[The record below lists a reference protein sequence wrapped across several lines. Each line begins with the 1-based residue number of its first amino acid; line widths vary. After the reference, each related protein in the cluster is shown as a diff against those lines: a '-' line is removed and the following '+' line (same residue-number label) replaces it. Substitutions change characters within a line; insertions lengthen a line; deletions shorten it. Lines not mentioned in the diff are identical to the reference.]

1 MNSFKRISA
10 VIAGLLFAVVLFAEN
25 VNLNFFFRDKKIY
38 SVTVTKGSTYNI
50 ATLLSAASPAINMSD
65 SVCRDYSF
73 WGWSIGAPVEGD
85 ASVGVPPT
93 TVTPQANTN
102 IYAVFQK
109 ASTNRFIRVK
119 NMSNLE
125 ANAQY
130 MIVCYYFW
138 RGEHQYYAM
147 INEGQTYNDG
157 SVRYNRVDADR
168 VHPNAGI
175 IAAPEA
181 RFIWTLKS
189 GASADTW
196 RWYNASAD
204 KWLRISTSTS
214 NEMLVAEGNAT
225 NCEITVANGI
235 FTIINHNNPSWTLK
249 YVDDEITNY
258 EDFFISGSKNDYP
271 IYLYKKESAYT
282 SYPDCTPWTV
292 HLDALDG
299 TIGSSANHKADLV
312 ETSAGGGVTLP
323 SATLSDAAC
332 EDWTF
337 AGWSVDAP
345 VEGTDDEPAGLIPTG
360 AYSPLYD
367 GVTLYAVFTKTSTV
381 IEHETIYDTT
391 YVKRTSS
398 LQNGK
403 KYIIVYDD
411 GVNKNAMGNTER
423 DDYSYYVIDPIVVT
437 VNGSG
442 VIEGAQSTAIE
453 WTWNS
458 SNNRLQNV
466 GNSKYIY
473 PDYYQ
478 NIYMLLWGSGTSLT
492 LQWYNNYQKWALYKG
507 NYNVVF
513 SDNVF
518 WMYENASHYPMF
530 DFYEQTITSHQIDI
544 PVTTTTYNSYPH
556 CAACTVHL
564 HGCGG
569 IIWEGSRTKQD
580 TTKVEATAGA
590 GILLPQARP
599 ICDRGG
605 WEFYGWVIGAE
616 LNAVQDT
623 VFTDFQAAGER
634 FYPSSDNV
642 HLYAIYKMETKLFR
656 IIHGEGNIR
665 SGDTYVITHFAADYP
680 DDGKSYDWELSS
692 VADGSYLTA
701 VKGES
706 PQNGDGYYIQTTDSA
721 VMWRITGTGTY
732 KQLVNLSNNEYFTC
746 SSGGTTGTTP
756 SYTTTYFGHCDG
768 FAMTIGYSSSYLI
781 TYNNTSKHF
790 ETVESY
796 TSGGKSAPWCYVYRR
811 VKEFASWP
819 HCDPFTVNFEG
830 CGGTAEET
838 TMDEDAAYEGLIL
851 PDAYVNADC
860 DREGWEF
867 AGWAKQPVTEETDM
881 LTFDMYAAGTR
892 YYPMSMVSTLYAV
905 YQVKSNKFKSI
916 STTARLHTGVNYII
930 ATAGGTKYA
939 LSNDTYLS
947 GGVYYGTSAVV
958 TPNAQQII
966 TNDNEAIEWRLEGE
980 PGEYVLYN
988 DSRGGGGVYLS
999 LKEPGDVLMPH
1010 AIEDQFDI
1018 TYSESKAYTLRSVQ
1032 NIANGDNAKKYLGLS
1047 GSYFASVKEADTQTI
1062 NFYRQQSNYNS
1073 YPNCID
1079 DIDALKWETNNT
1091 GAYVTVESYLLRDDP
1106 DMHNSTGGDPA
1117 ALSDGTYKI
1126 KYDTDL
1132 LPPCS
1137 KTLVNWDGTKTMLRI
1152 PYVVSKDTTLSA
1164 LLNGKAVCDTC
1175 DIYVMPGKTLT
1186 IDADKAIHT
1195 LTVTDSALLNVSNGR
1210 TLTVNALVLFS
1221 EGDQSAPEVTL
1232 NSSGSIAL
1240 KHGRIYHD
1248 RRIDEERYYWLS
1260 LPFDA
1265 QVREVSYANEA
1276 SNGGIPVYRGSSG
1289 TDPLRFFVRYY
1300 NGELRA
1306 ADVNGGA
1313 LAETYWT
1320 AVAAKG
1326 EDYTMKAGQG
1336 YQVGIGDQ
1344 KNITQADGL
1353 KHTHRVLRFTMRPG
1367 LTWLTEERNAAGS
1380 KATTVVPS
1388 VTNDERNAVHAGWNL
1403 IGNPYMHTY
1412 NTGSVPSDSKIRNG
1426 AWIMEKDERGDETGW
1441 WILDETDPVNRPT
1454 GVPYLTLFD
1463 PSKPKGSRYSQV
1475 LAASHDLRPFE
1486 AVFVQINEGHT
1497 INFST
1502 AMNVSGMPAY
1512 KRFLEP
1518 QEPIRTG
1525 IQLSNDKSAD
1535 KTGFVLSDEYS
1546 GAYEIGADLV
1556 KYTNANNLNLY
1567 SLDSTSLQLAFMGL
1581 SDEDAVKPIPLGVS
1595 FVEAGEYTFSFDN
1608 DWYNAALLDT
1618 IMLID
1623 YEQDQQTNLKYANYT
1638 FSAKAGVNNTRF
1650 AILIRRAQAP
1660 QIATDLDELDSTS
1673 SSVRKVIING
1683 HLFIL
1688 KEDEMYNALGTKI
1701 R

>member
-1 MNSFKRISA
+1 M
-10 VIAGLLFAVVLFAEN
+10 VVLFAEN

-73 WGWSIGAPVEGD
+73 WGWSVGAPVEGD

-119 NMSNLE
+119 NLSNLE
-125 ANAQY
+125 ENAQY

-147 INEGQTYNDG
+147 INEGQTYENSG
-157 SVRYNRVDADR
+157 TCRNRVDADR
-168 VHPNAGI
+168 VHPNAGV

-181 RFIWTLKS
+181 RFIWTLKN
-189 GASADTW
+189 GTSANTW

-225 NCEITVANGI
+225 SCDITVANGI
-235 FTIINHNNPSWTLK
+235 FTMINHSSPSWMLK
-249 YVDDEITNY
+249 YVDDEITAY

-345 VEGTDDEPAGLIPTG
+345 VEGTDDEPTGLIPAG

-367 GVTLYAVFTKTSTV
+367 GVTLYAVFSKTSTV
-381 IEHETIYDTT
+381 SETQTIVSY
-391 YVKRTSS
+391 KRITSFS
-398 LQNGK
+398 ELANNE
-403 KYIIVYDD
+403 KYIITNYAKTKAISSNWSSGSQFSMVNVTVVGDSIQDPPPSNTVWTCKYSDSYYHFVDESNQKLAYGHYNSYWFRVYDYSSAYVLWYHTTGYSSDYWYLHTYNETYTDESGGDYTPNYYNFQDAD
-411 GVNKNAMGNTER
+411 GYLFHIFKKH
-423 DDYSYYVIDPIVVT
+423 SYT
-437 VNGSG
+437 
-442 VIEGAQSTAIE
+442 
-453 WTWNS
+453 
-458 SNNRLQNV
+458 
-466 GNSKYIY
+466 
-473 PDYYQ
+473 
-478 NIYMLLWGSGTSLT
+478 
-492 LQWYNNYQKWALYKG
+492 
-507 NYNVVF
+507 
-513 SDNVF
+513 
-518 WMYENASHYPMF
+518 
-530 DFYEQTITSHQIDI
+530 
-544 PVTTTTYNSYPH
+544 VTTTTTVTTYNSYPH

-634 FYPSSDNV
+634 YYPSTDNV

-721 VMWRITGTGTY
+721 VMWRITGTGTN

-768 FAMTIGYSSSYLI
+768 FAMTIGYSSSYFI

-790 ETVESY
+790 ETVSSY

-980 PGEYVLYN
+980 SGEYVLYN

-1164 LLNGKAVCDTC
+1164 LLNGKAGCDTC

-1186 IDADKAIHT
+1186 IDADKEIHT
-1195 LTVTDSALLNVSNGR
+1195 LTVTDSALLNVSNDR

-1248 RRIDEERYYWLS
+1248 RRINEDRYYWLS

-1276 SNGGIPVYRGSSG
+1276 SNGGIPVYRGSSA

-1367 LTWLTEERNAAGS
+1367 LTWLTEERNDAGS

-1567 SLDSTSLQLAFMGL
+1567 SLDSTNLQLAFMGL

-1638 FSAKAGVNNTRF
+1638 FSAKAGVNDTRF

-1660 QIATDLDELDSTS
+1660 QIATDLDELDNTS

-1683 HLFIL
+1683 QLFIL